1 VSDVFCLNWT
11 IQCKPFNGRRFAP
24 IEQYQKKI
32 AAPVIQNTMQ
42 KKVKFSKK
50 LAFISPLDTLQ
61 FRDDAEEVN
70 DKTDELEGNQS
81 RKYISKQTTAD
92 LENLKLLMKNVFFF
106 SDFEKRI

>member
-1 VSDVFCLNWT
+1 
-11 IQCKPFNGRRFAP
+11 
-24 IEQYQKKI
+24 
-32 AAPVIQNTMQ
+32 
-42 KKVKFSKK
+42 
-50 LAFISPLDTLQ
+50 LQ